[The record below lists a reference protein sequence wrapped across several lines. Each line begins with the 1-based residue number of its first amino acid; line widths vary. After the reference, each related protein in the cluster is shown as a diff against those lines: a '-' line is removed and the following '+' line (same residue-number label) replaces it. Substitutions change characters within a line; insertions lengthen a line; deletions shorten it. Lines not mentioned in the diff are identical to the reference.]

1 MLDNECRPLLA
12 CRSKTQNHSSYTA
25 LVQHCND
32 AGSPQVGL
40 RELMSYPDTDTK
52 LVSSFGPDLAPDGPS
67 SLKESNVTL
76 LRRSYVL
83 FVVCIGAR

>member
-1 MLDNECRPLLA
+1 MLDNECRALLV

-25 LVQHCND
+25 LVQRCND

-40 RELMSYPDTDTK
+40 RELMSYPDTK

-67 SLKESNVTL
+67 SLKEGNVTL

-83 FVVCIGAR
+83 FVVCISAR